1 MGQLGT
7 ASLSSVS
14 FIFDLASWHFSSLF
28 VSLCCFCWF
37 FSFISSLLSVRENFL
52 VGLYLNS
59 SSNLLEVVGCS
70 KHLFTCES
78 RSFAV
83 SFAKSSEQTGHVTAS
98 SSFLAVLEKYFDES
112 SSFLPLFAWGFCG
125 WDEGERKLEIWASL
139 SFFSLILRKFSY
151 FIKKKTFNIC
161 LLLLYILYAFNY
173 LL

>member
-14 FIFDLASWHFSSLF
+14 FIFDLASWHFSSFL
-28 VSLCCFCWF
+28 VGCF

-78 RSFAV
+78 RSIVV
-83 SFAKSSEQTGHVTAS
+83 SFAKSSEQTGHVTTS

-139 SFFSLILRKFSY
+139 SFFSLILRKFSFY
-151 FIKKKTFNIC
+151 VK
-161 LLLLYILYAFNY
+161 
-173 LL
+173 

>member
-14 FIFDLASWHFSSLF
+14 FIFDLASWHFSSFL
-28 VSLCCFCWF
+28 VGCF

-83 SFAKSSEQTGHVTAS
+83 SLAKSSEQTGHVTTS

-139 SFFSLILRKFSY
+139 SFFSLILRKFSF
-151 FIKKKTFNIC
+151 FI
-161 LLLLYILYAFNY
+161 
-173 LL
+173 